1 MAGLFIPLDNPRI
14 PPGISLKAP
23 LVVPEW
29 HERLIVL
36 RGEASKAFFNH
47 SSIRSHTMFE
57 QAFNFEFAN
66 GDEIKESQE
75 GFLDGELLSAVGG
88 YSFDDKVREALVG

>member
-1 MAGLFIPLDNPRI
+1 
-14 PPGISLKAP
+14 
-23 LVVPEW
+23 
-29 HERLIVL
+29 
-36 RGEASKAFFNH
+36 
-47 SSIRSHTMFE
+47 MFE